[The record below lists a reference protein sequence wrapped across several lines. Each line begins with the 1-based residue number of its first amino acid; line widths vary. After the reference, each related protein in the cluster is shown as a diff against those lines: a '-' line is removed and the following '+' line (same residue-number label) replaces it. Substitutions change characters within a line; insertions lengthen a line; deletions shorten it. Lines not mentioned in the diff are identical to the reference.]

1 MKTNKK
7 PFNEA
12 TLTTEITMAD
22 LTIHTKDSA
31 PEASKDLLEI
41 VQAKNNGF
49 IPYLLGEMAEAP
61 SLLKAYMTVGEA
73 LEASSL
79 TAQEQQVVILTVS
92 YLNECSYC
100 MTAHSAVAKM
110 VGLPDDEI
118 DALRE
123 GQPMSDAKLE
133 ALRTFTG
140 ILVEKRGWASD
151 EDIAAFLTAGYTRAQ
166 VLEVILGIAF
176 KTMSNF
182 TNHVADTP
190 LDKQLAPS
198 TWEPAGRAHSAV

>member
-1 MKTNKK
+1 MQR
-7 PFNEA
+7 A
-12 TLTTEITMAD
+12 LTDESLHGPVNAV
-22 LTIHTKDSA
+22 A
-31 PEASKDLLEI
+31 PEPVTNAEFARTLARALSRPALLP
-41 VQAKNNGF
+41 VPA
-49 IPYLLGEMAEAP
+49 LVLRWVLGEMAEAP
-61 SLLKAYMTVGEA
+61 SLLKAYLTVGEA

-79 TAQEQQVVILTVS
+79 TAQEQQVVVLTVS

-110 VGLPDDEI
+110 VGFPDDEI

-123 GQPMSDAKLE
+123 GRPMSDAKLE

-140 ILVEKRGWASD
+140 ILVEKRGGASEAD
-151 EDIAAFLTAGYTRAQ
+151 VAAFLTAGYTRAQ

-190 LDKQLAPS
+190 IDKQFAPF
-198 TWEPAGRAHSAV
+198 TWEPAGRVHSAV

>member
-1 MKTNKK
+1 
-7 PFNEA
+7 
-12 TLTTEITMAD
+12 MAD
-22 LTIHTKDSA
+22 FATHTKDSA

-41 VQAKNNGF
+41 LQAKYNGF
-49 IPYLLGEMAEAP
+49 IPNILGEMAEAP
-61 SLLKAYMTVGEA
+61 SLLKAYLAVGEA

-79 TAQEQQVVILTVS
+79 TDQEQEVVILTVS
-92 YLNECSYC
+92 YLNQCSYC

-123 GQPMSDAKLE
+123 GQPMSNAKLE

-140 ILVEKRGWASD
+140 ILVGKRGWASD
-151 EDIAAFLTAGYTRAQ
+151 EDIATFLTAGYTRAQ

-182 TNHVADTP
+182 TSHVAHTP
-190 LDKQLAPS
+190 IDKQFAPF
-198 TWEPAGRAHSAV
+198 TWEPAVRDQSAA

>member
-1 MKTNKK
+1 
-7 PFNEA
+7 
-12 TLTTEITMAD
+12 MAD
-22 LTIHTKDSA
+22 FTIHTKDSA
-31 PEASKDLLEI
+31 PQASKDLLEAAH
-41 VQAKNNGF
+41 AKYGF
-49 IPYLLGEMAEAP
+49 VPNLLGEMAEAP
-61 SLLKAYMTVGEA
+61 SLLKAYLTVGEA

-110 VGLPDDEI
+110 VGLLDDEI

-182 TNHVADTP
+182 TNHIADTP
-190 LDKQLAPS
+190 IDIQFAAF
-198 TWEPAGRAHSAV
+198 TWEPAGRAQSAV

>member
-7 PFNEA
+7 PNEA
-12 TLTTEITMAD
+12 TLTKEITVAD
-22 LTIHTKDSA
+22 FPIHTKDSA

-41 VQAKNNGF
+41 AQAKYGF
-49 IPYLLGEMAEAP
+49 IPNLLGEMAEAP
-61 SLLKAYMTVGEA
+61 SLLKAYLTVGEA

-79 TAQEQQVVILTVS
+79 TAQEQQVVVLTVS

-133 ALRTFTG
+133 TLRTFTG

-151 EDIAAFLTAGYTRAQ
+151 EDIAAFFTAGYTRAQ

-190 LDKQLAPS
+190 IDKQFAPF
-198 TWEPAGRAHSAV
+198 TWEPAGRAQSAVV

>member
-7 PFNEA
+7 PINEV

-41 VQAKNNGF
+41 AQAKYGF
-49 IPYLLGEMAEAP
+49 IPNLLGEMAEAP
-61 SLLKAYMTVGEA
+61 SLLKAYLTVGEA

-133 ALRTFTG
+133 VLRTFTG
-140 ILVEKRGWASD
+140 ILVEKRGGASD
-151 EDIAAFLTAGYTRAQ
+151 KDVAAFLTAGYTWAQ

-176 KTMSNF
+176 KTMSNL

-190 LDKQLAPS
+190 IDKQFAPF
-198 TWEPAGRAHSAV
+198 TREPAGRAQSAA

>member
-1 MKTNKK
+1 
-7 PFNEA
+7 
-12 TLTTEITMAD
+12 MAD
-22 LTIHTKDSA
+22 FTIHTKNSA
-31 PEASKDLLEI
+31 PKASKDLLEI
-41 VQAKNNGF
+41 AQAKYGF
-49 IPYLLGEMAEAP
+49 IPNLMGEMAEAP
-61 SLLKAYMTVGEA
+61 SLLKAYLTVGEA

-133 ALRTFTG
+133 AMRTFTG

-190 LDKQLAPS
+190 IDKQFAPF
-198 TWEPAGRAHSAV
+198 TWELAGRAHSAV

>member
-1 MKTNKK
+1 
-7 PFNEA
+7 
-12 TLTTEITMAD
+12 MAD
-22 LTIHTKDSA
+22 FTIHTKDSA
-31 PEASKDLLEI
+31 PEASQDLLEI
-41 VQAKNNGF
+41 AQAKYGF
-49 IPYLLGEMAEAP
+49 IPNLMGEMAEAP
-61 SLLKAYMTVGEA
+61 SLLKAYLEVGEA

-123 GQPMSDAKLE
+123 GQPMSDANLE

-190 LDKQLAPS
+190 IDKQFAPF
-198 TWEPAGRAHSAV
+198 TWELAGRAQSAA

>member
-1 MKTNKK
+1 MKNKK
-7 PFNEA
+7 PINEA

-31 PEASKDLLEI
+31 PEASKDLLE
-41 VQAKNNGF
+41 VTQAKYGF
-49 IPYLLGEMAEAP
+49 IPNLLGEMAEAP
-61 SLLKAYMTVGEA
+61 SLLKAYLTVGEA

-100 MTAHSAVAKM
+100 MTAHSAVAKT

-133 ALRTFTG
+133 ALRAFTG

-151 EDIAAFLTAGYTRAQ
+151 EDIAAFFTAGYTRAQ

-190 LDKQLAPS
+190 IDKQFAPF
-198 TWEPAGRAHSAV
+198 TWEPAGRAQSAA

>member
-1 MKTNKK
+1 
-7 PFNEA
+7 
-12 TLTTEITMAD
+12 MAD
-22 LTIHTKDSA
+22 FTIHTKNSA
-31 PEASKDLLEI
+31 PKASKDLLEI
-41 VQAKNNGF
+41 AQAKYGF
-49 IPYLLGEMAEAP
+49 IPNLLGEMAEAP
-61 SLLKAYMTVGEA
+61 SLLKAYLTVGEA

-133 ALRTFTG
+133 AMRTFTG

-190 LDKQLAPS
+190 IDNVRVTAAP
-198 TWEPAGRAHSAV
+198 AHSQSRSATVRRIRSATARAAS